1 MAFVLQVVDYQRLTR
16 GRPAQTPDSQGLMTI
31 FLFDAFF
38 ACVFV
43 PICHY
48 KVMTIKQTLL
58 TAGNAKIVKG
68 EDLGYLTKGI
78 HFAPA
83 DISGHEVCRWRSK
96 GCTKACLNTAGRGRM
111 QNTQDSRIKKT
122 KLFFE
127 EQFAFLDKLAK
138 EIGSTIKSAS
148 KKAMKAVFRPNLTS
162 DIAWESV
169 FFDEEKPQTIF
180 DKFPDTQFYDYTK
193 SFMRMAQFLNGELPS
208 NYHLTFSRSEHNEVS
223 CSMVLQMGGNVAVVF
238 RDQLPKT
245 WKGFEVV
252 NGDENDLRFLDKQG
266 VVVGLIEK
274 GLAKQD
280 ETGFVQEGVNS

>member
-1 MAFVLQVVDYQRLTR
+1 M
-16 GRPAQTPDSQGLMTI
+16 
-31 FLFDAFF
+31 
-38 ACVFV
+38 
-43 PICHY
+43 
-48 KVMTIKQTLL
+48 IKQTLL
-58 TAGNAKIVKG
+58 TAGNAKIIKG
-68 EDLGYLTKGI
+68 EKLGYLTKGI

-83 DISGHEVCRWRSK
+83 DISGHEVCQWRSK
-96 GCTKACLNTAGRGRM
+96 GCTMACLNTAGRGRM

-127 EQFAFLDKLAK
+127 DQFAFLDKLAK

-148 KKAMKAVFRPNLTS
+148 KKAMTAVFRPNLTS

-180 DKFPDTQFYDYTK
+180 DKFPETTFYDYTK

-208 NYHLTFSRSEHNEVS
+208 NYHLTFSASEHNQKLVE
-223 CSMVLQMGGNVAVVF
+223 MVLEMGGNVAVVF
-238 RDQLPKT
+238 RDQLPCT

-252 NGDENDLRFLDKQG
+252 NGDENDLRFLDKSG

-274 GLAKQD
+274 GLAKKD
-280 ETGFVQEGVNS
+280 ETGFVQEGINS